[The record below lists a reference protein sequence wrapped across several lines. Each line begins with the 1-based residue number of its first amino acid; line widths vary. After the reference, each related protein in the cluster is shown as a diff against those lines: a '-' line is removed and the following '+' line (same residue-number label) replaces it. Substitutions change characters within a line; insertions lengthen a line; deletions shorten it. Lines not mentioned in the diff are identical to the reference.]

1 MQLLLLILKF
11 AVGLMYVY
19 ASLPACTV
27 YIMILRIINNNIIIT
42 IAANYMILNFIIAII
57 INNYNCG
64 LK

>member
-1 MQLLLLILKF
+1 
-11 AVGLMYVY
+11 MYVY

-27 YIMILRIINNNIIIT
+27 YIMILRIINNNIIIA